1 MVAIV
6 FFGGTS
12 AAVDSIQFQAG
23 GQAVFSS
30 GFLEATSLVGHF
42 AKVYLVISAVDMA
55 GKLQKKKI
63 VI

>member
-1 MVAIV
+1 VVAIV
-6 FFGGTS
+6 FFGGTL

-23 GQAVFSS
+23 GQEVFSS
-30 GFLEATSLVGHF
+30 GFLEAAWLVGHF